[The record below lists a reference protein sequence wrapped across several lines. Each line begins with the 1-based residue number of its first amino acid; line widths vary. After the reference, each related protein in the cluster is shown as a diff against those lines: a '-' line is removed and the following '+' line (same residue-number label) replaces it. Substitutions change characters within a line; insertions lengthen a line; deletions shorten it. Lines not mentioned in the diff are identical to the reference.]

1 MTNNEKKFWDILTNL
16 FVGAEVKG
24 KSGFINLMVAK
35 QSYFKKVKIDLLKQ
49 INDTCK
55 DNKDFDRSA
64 FFNVHFSLHHP
75 ISAARYPSSATQPTG
90 RKRQETPN
98 ILFNKSLRV
107 LAIFAISL
115 PVGRKY
121 ANLKPLFKWLTI
133 SVLYF

>member
-1 MTNNEKKFWDILTNL
+1 VQLPAFKAL
-16 FVGAEVKG
+16 FRLIFEPCVTACAQTMGERRC
-24 KSGFINLMVAK
+24 LHPP
-35 QSYFKKVKIDLLKQ
+35 
-49 INDTCK
+49 CK